1 MKYIGNKT
9 RLLDFIYNSVILEK
23 LPNEGIFCD
32 IFLVQ
37 EVLVI
42 FLKLKIIKLFQMIL

>member
-32 IFLVQ
+32 IFSGTGSVGY
-37 EVLVI
+37 
-42 FLKLKIIKLFQMIL
+42 F